1 MALEVDFSKL
11 KTSWTKFDIVQVMDV
26 LYSRETL
33 NKFVN
38 KEAKIDEP
46 ILRSFLGMKSLK
58 DPIPNHWLE
67 IQNHPAEKKL
77 FALFSTIF
85 THGEIVKKFADDYS
99 SGDMKGLFIL
109 EEGKQFT
116 NIRSALIESGAA
128 EPFLRRAKEVPFDFS
143 PIFQNVEVGKLFK
156 KVLEERISRFKK
168 GKISKIDFY
177 RICFSNNFHK
187 ALSVSN
193 NQFRA
198 WLEGKKVVTDN
209 YIKSVEISNFYS
221 IDEVK
226 LETINNCKEVYFLGE
241 NGDGKSLVLMAIFLA
256 FNRHFIIN
264 QTDKEKT
271 GKVLDIIRDNMD
283 LELKGVDD
291 RNKIYGDKNVG
302 FLSNF
307 FCYGTHRGRFS
318 TDESDEYGFMSL
330 FDNDQT
336 LINPETW
343 LKTQKAIELE
353 KLADKT
359 NQDGSS
365 KKGSQANFSTVLL
378 ESVFH
383 EILEKNVEIK
393 ISASSVSFIE
403 KGMNLSFEQ
412 LSEGYK
418 STIIFLTDLLSRLQ
432 KNQQDVTN
440 IEDLHGIVLVDEI
453 DLHLHPK
460 WQRFLVGKLRS
471 LLPNVQFMFTTHS
484 PTIVQGASDD
494 AILYR
499 VYRNSEDGKTRIS
512 EPYYRKNLNHLMI
525 NTLLTSP
532 LFGLD
537 NSRLDAENDNADTSD
552 SYSLY
557 RINEKLE
564 SKLEQLKREG
574 KEFIS
579 EGRIDMLIQ
588 GIIEEELKKH
598 D

>member
-33 NKFVN
+33 NKFIN
-38 KEAKIDEP
+38 REAKLDEP

-67 IQNHPAEKKL
+67 IQNHPSEKKL
-77 FALFSTIF
+77 FSLFSIIF
-85 THGEIVKKFADDYS
+85 THGEVVKKFSDDYS
-99 SGDMKGLFIL
+99 AGDMKGLFVL
-109 EEGKQFT
+109 ENGKQFT

-156 KVLEERISRFKK
+156 KVLEERISRLTNE
-168 GKISKIDFY
+168 KISKADFY
-177 RICFSNNFHK
+177 KICFSNNFHK
-187 ALSVSN
+187 ALSISTI
-193 NQFRA
+193 QFRA

-209 YIKSVEISNFYS
+209 YIKSVEISKFYS
-221 IDEVK
+221 IEEIK
-226 LETINNCKEVYFLGE
+226 LDTINNCKEVYFLGE

-256 FNRHFIIN
+256 FNRHFVIN

-271 GKVLDIIRDNMD
+271 GKVLDIMRDNMD
-283 LELKGVDD
+283 LELKGIDD
-291 RNKIYGDKNVG
+291 RNKVYANKNVG

-336 LINPETW
+336 LVNPETW

-353 KLADKT
+353 KLSDKNET
-359 NQDGSS
+359 KISS
-365 KKGSQANFSTVLL
+365 QKELQANFSTELL
-378 ESVFH
+378 EKMFH
-383 EILEKNVEIK
+383 EILERNVEIK
-393 ISASSVSFIE
+393 ISASNVSFVE

-418 STIIFLTDLLSRLQ
+418 STIIFISDLLSRLQ
-432 KNQQDVTN
+432 RNQSEVNN

-460 WQRFLVGKLRS
+460 WQRFLVAKLRL

-484 PTIVQGASDD
+484 PTIVQGASND

-537 NSRLDAENDNADTSD
+537 NSRLDTDNENADTSD
-552 SYSLY
+552 SYFLY
-557 RINEKLE
+557 MINEKLE
-564 SKLEQLKREG
+564 LKLEQQKKEG

-579 EGRIDMLIQ
+579 EEKIDSLIQ
-588 GIIEEELKKH
+588 GIIEEELKKK
-598 D
+598 

>member
-1 MALEVDFSKL
+1 
-11 KTSWTKFDIVQVMDV
+11 
-26 LYSRETL
+26 
-33 NKFVN
+33 
-38 KEAKIDEP
+38 
-46 ILRSFLGMKSLK
+46 
-58 DPIPNHWLE
+58 
-67 IQNHPAEKKL
+67 
-77 FALFSTIF
+77 
-85 THGEIVKKFADDYS
+85 
-99 SGDMKGLFIL
+99 
-109 EEGKQFT
+109 
-116 NIRSALIESGAA
+116 
-128 EPFLRRAKEVPFDFS
+128 
-143 PIFQNVEVGKLFK
+143 
-156 KVLEERISRFKK
+156 
-168 GKISKIDFY
+168 
-177 RICFSNNFHK
+177 
-187 ALSVSN
+187 
-193 NQFRA
+193 
-198 WLEGKKVVTDN
+198 
-209 YIKSVEISNFYS
+209 
-221 IDEVK
+221 
-226 LETINNCKEVYFLGE
+226 
-241 NGDGKSLVLMAIFLA
+241 
-256 FNRHFIIN
+256 
-264 QTDKEKT
+264 
-271 GKVLDIIRDNMD
+271 
-283 LELKGVDD
+283 
-291 RNKIYGDKNVG
+291 
-302 FLSNF
+302 
-307 FCYGTHRGRFS
+307 
-318 TDESDEYGFMSL
+318 
-330 FDNDQT
+330 
-336 LINPETW
+336 
-343 LKTQKAIELE
+343 
-353 KLADKT
+353 
-359 NQDGSS
+359 
-365 KKGSQANFSTVLL
+365 
-378 ESVFH
+378 
-383 EILEKNVEIK
+383 
-393 ISASSVSFIE
+393 
-403 KGMNLSFEQ
+403 MNLSFEQ